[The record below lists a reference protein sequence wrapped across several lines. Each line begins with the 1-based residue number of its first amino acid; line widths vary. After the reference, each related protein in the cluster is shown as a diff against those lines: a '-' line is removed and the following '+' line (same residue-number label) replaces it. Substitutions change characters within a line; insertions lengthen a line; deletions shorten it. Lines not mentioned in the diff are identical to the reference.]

1 MARQGREVARGE
13 GALVPWRVR
22 LREPELRHLG
32 LSLRSTACRRGRKLT
47 SPALAASFDARLSW
61 ENAVQSSHRLR
72 SGMVGHNWGG
82 EHAERWIWLHGLDF
96 EKAPG
101 A

>member
-1 MARQGREVARGE
+1 
-13 GALVPWRVR
+13 
-22 LREPELRHLG
+22 
-32 LSLRSTACRRGRKLT
+32 
-47 SPALAASFDARLSW
+47 LAASFDARLSW